1 MAALG
6 RHLPVETVG
15 DFFGPATC
23 YADVNGRVRPKADT
37 SRDGHKAN
45 TLDYQNMP
53 AFTDHTPREI
63 LTASAIVF
71 VWAIFFAAGAFAGYG
86 AVRDSYYGTSPS
98 QNVDG
103 KVSRT
108 FVQ

>member
-1 MAALG
+1 MPVLG
-6 RHLPVETVG
+6 RNQPVVTIREI
-15 DFFGPATC
+15 FRPASC
-23 YADVNGRVRPKADT
+23 YRAPTGRVRPKADT